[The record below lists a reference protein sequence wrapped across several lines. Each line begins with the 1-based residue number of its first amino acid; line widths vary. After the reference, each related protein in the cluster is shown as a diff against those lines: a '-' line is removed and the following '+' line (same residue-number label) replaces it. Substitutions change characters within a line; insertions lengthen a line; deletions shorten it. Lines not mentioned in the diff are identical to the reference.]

1 MFPELPRILSP
12 NLGCPILLSPEELN
26 VRGFPVVMA
35 EEVGSSVG
43 QFSLACSLSYPGGG
57 KGFTLELKEREE
69 LTEQTLPPTFED
81 IEETRFLISTTLHSS
96 IFAGKAGFFR
106 YRAKPASPISQ
117 EALRRIGQE
126 ARPTLYDL
134 TLLNGG
140 QNTETVFHSLCLRPG
155 AYPLRFI
162 HLTDLHVALRNDLF
176 NDNMQENITY
186 PASPDPSKNQF
197 NNFNGNL
204 RLFIRHAN
212 ELANRGELDFV
223 LILGDL
229 VDFLRRGFN
238 EREDYGHNNLRIFRD
253 LILGRGNEVHRS
265 PPNPGLKVP
274 IFTSTGNHDWRF
286 FPYAVSVHRS
296 VFGVN
301 QEVAEQF
308 DLFWADEQEEITR
321 EVEAVYNNLRREG
334 SPISNRTWLGKLIN
348 WGLRSLEK
356 WQVQLLTPLSAS
368 ALAGI
373 LPKIPWIGGYLHELL
388 GSYDPLLTSFIA
400 LLVMPILMG
409 LLTGLIRKSV
419 RKRII
424 DLLAIEAGWQALQEY
439 FLTINP
445 YFNYAFRVGPNYF
458 LVLDTGHDCLR
469 AQYLWDDG
477 DKKLGPLSIHDNTI
491 GQSPDSMAF
500 YDINEYYPYSQITW
514 MDRLMQLITRE
525 AKKGNQPD
533 RIFICLHAPP
543 ASLSKENRKE
553 AQKEAQG
560 KPEGLLLEEG
570 RFNIHYGTINHYL
583 SQFFHLCLG
592 RMEQDPA
599 SQRYLPVDMVLAG
612 HAHWKLELRLAWNQ
626 KEKKPDVYFG
636 DFTGNLAYFQQ
647 TFDRSRPFLLQTP
660 ACGPRENFSP
670 DPPYFRFI
678 EIDEEG
684 KVTTA
689 EVLALRADGTATPA
703 RFPAP

>member
-1 MFPELPRILSP
+1 MLPELPRILSP
-12 NLGCPILLSPEELN
+12 NLGCPIILSPEDLN
-26 VRGFPVVMA
+26 GKGFPVVIA
-35 EEVGSSVG
+35 EEAGATGG
-43 QFSLACSLSYPGGG
+43 QLSLVACPSYPGGR
-57 KGFTLELKEREE
+57 KEFTLELKEREE

-96 IFAGKAGFFR
+96 IFAGRAGFFR

-117 EALRRIGQE
+117 EALCGIDRE
-126 ARPTLYDL
+126 ARPPLYDL

-140 QNTETVFHSLCLRPG
+140 KNTGTVFHSLCLRPVD
-155 AYPLRFI
+155 YPLRFI

-186 PASPDPSKNQF
+186 PASPDPSENQF
-197 NNFNGNL
+197 NNFNENL

-212 ELANRGELDFV
+212 ELADRGELDFV

-238 EREDYGHNNLRIFRD
+238 EREDYGHNNLRVFRD
-253 LILGRGNEVHRS
+253 LILGAGNEVHRS

-286 FPYAVSVHRS
+286 FPYDVTVHRS

-301 QEVAEQF
+301 QSVARQF
-308 DLFWADEQEEITR
+308 DLFWADEQEEITQK
-321 EVEAVYNNLRREG
+321 VEAVYNNLLREG
-334 SPISNRTWLGKLIN
+334 SPISTRTWLGKLIN

-373 LPKIPWIGGYLHELL
+373 LPQIPWIGGYLHEIL
-388 GSYDPLLTSFIA
+388 GSYNPLLTSLIA

-409 LLTGLIRKSV
+409 ILTGFIKKSV
-419 RKRII
+419 RKRIM
-424 DLLAIEAGWQALQEY
+424 DLLAVEAGWQALQDY

-445 YFNYAFRVGPNYF
+445 YFNYAFGVGPNYF
-458 LVLDTGHDCLR
+458 LILDTGHDCLR

-477 DKKLGPLSIHDNTI
+477 DKKLGPLSIHENTI

-514 MDRLMQLITRE
+514 IDRLMKLITRE
-525 AKKGNQPD
+525 ARKGNQPV
-533 RIFICLHAPP
+533 RIFVCLHAPP
-543 ASLSKENRKE
+543 ASLSKEKRKE
-553 AQKEAQG
+553 AEKEARG
-560 KPEGLLLEEG
+560 KPEGLLLEEE
-570 RFNIHYGTINHYL
+570 RFDIRYGTINHFL
-583 SQFFHLCLG
+583 SHFFHLCLG
-592 RMEQDPA
+592 RIERDPG

-612 HAHWKLELRLAWNQ
+612 HAHWKLEFRLAWNQ
-626 KEKKPDVYFG
+626 EENRPVIYFG
-636 DFTGNLAYFQQ
+636 DFTGNSAYFQE
-647 TFDRSRPFLLQTP
+647 TFDDFRPFLFQTP
-660 ACGPRENFSP
+660 PCGPREDFSP

-678 EIDEEG
+678 KIDQG
-684 KVTTA
+684 KIATA
-689 EVLALRADGTATPA
+689 EVLALNAKGSAKPA
-703 RFPAP
+703 QFPPP